1 MKGRA
6 ALLALLAALVL
17 GAAAP
22 SVAVPAAIDTCAEG
36 GDRGEAGEAGDCETG
51 CALCYCCPR
60 APTSSAADLAFPA
73 GEAPSAALEPE
84 PPAQAPGPPARELS
98 HVPWLRPA

>member
-6 ALLALLAALVL
+6 ALLALLAVLIL

-22 SVAVPAAIDTCAEG
+22 SVALPAADDACADG
-36 GDRGEAGEAGDCETG
+36 GEAEECETG

-60 APTSSAADLAFPA
+60 APISSADDLALPV
-73 GEAPSAALEPE
+73 GEAPSAGVEPE
-84 PPAQAPGPPARELS
+84 PPAQAPGPPARELL
-98 HVPWLRPA
+98 HVPWLRAA

>member
-6 ALLALLAALVL
+6 ALLALLAALFL

-22 SVAVPAAIDTCAEG
+22 SVAAPAAVDACADG
-36 GDRGEAGEAGDCETG
+36 GDSGEAGDCETG

-73 GEAPSAALEPE
+73 GEAPSADVEPE
-84 PPAQAPGPPARELS
+84 PPAHAPGPPARELL

>member
-1 MKGRA
+1 MKSRV
-6 ALLALLAALVL
+6 ALLALLAALL
-17 GAAAP
+17 FGAAAP
-22 SVAVPAAIDTCAEG
+22 SVAVPAVDDACADG
-36 GDRGEAGEAGDCETG
+36 GEAGDCETG

-84 PPAQAPGPPARELS
+84 PPAQAPGPPARELL

>member
-6 ALLALLAALVL
+6 ALLALLAVLIL

-22 SVAVPAAIDTCAEG
+22 SVALPAADDACADG
-36 GDRGEAGEAGDCETG
+36 GEAGECETG

-60 APTSSAADLAFPA
+60 APISSAGDVAFPV
-73 GEAPSAALEPE
+73 GEAPSAGVEPE
-84 PPAQAPGPPARELS
+84 PPAQAPGPPARELL
-98 HVPWLRPA
+98 HVPWLRSA